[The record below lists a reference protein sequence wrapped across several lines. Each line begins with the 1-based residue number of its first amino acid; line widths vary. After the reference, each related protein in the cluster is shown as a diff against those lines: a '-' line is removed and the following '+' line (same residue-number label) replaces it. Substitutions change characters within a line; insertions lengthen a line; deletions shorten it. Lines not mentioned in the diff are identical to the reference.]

1 MTACGP
7 CKIKWII
14 FWVNAKW
21 SWIPLNKS
29 ELRKKIRTQIN
40 AVDEATRDKAALA
53 AARWLAASDVF
64 QHSEHIACYFP
75 RGMEFNTIP
84 IIHAIWAAKKK
95 CYLPLLPTD
104 DSRILNFADYKT
116 TDNLTLNQYQIFEPD
131 SAEFFSAPELDLVL
145 TPVMGFDKK
154 GNRLGSGGGYYDRT
168 FAFVKNSEK
177 PPVLWGV
184 AYWFQFMD
192 ELPRDE
198 WDVLL
203 DGVLT
208 ERELLLFSCSN

>member
-1 MTACGP
+1 
-7 CKIKWII
+7 
-14 FWVNAKW
+14 V
-21 SWIPLNKS
+21 
-29 ELRKKIRTQIN
+29 
-40 AVDEATRDKAALA
+40 RDKAALA
-53 AARWLAASDVF
+53 AAKWLTASEVF
-64 QHSEHIACYFP
+64 QKSEHIACYFP

-95 CYLPLLPTD
+95 CYLPLLPND
-104 DSRILNFADYKT
+104 DSKILNFTDYDA

-131 SAEFFSAPELDLVL
+131 STEFFSAPELDLVL
-145 TPVMGFDKK
+145 MPVIGYDKN

-168 FAFVKNSEK
+168 FAFVKNSETR
-177 PPVLWGV
+177 PLILGV
-184 AYWFQFMD
+184 AYAFQYIA

-208 ERELLLFSCSN
+208 EKELMLFDARN